1 MNRQW
6 AVRTLLGRLAFLAGM
21 RAEANFQGA
30 LVPQGC

>member
-6 AVRTLLGRLAFLAGM
+6 AVRTLLGRLTFLAGM
-21 RAEANFQGA
+21 RAEAHFQG